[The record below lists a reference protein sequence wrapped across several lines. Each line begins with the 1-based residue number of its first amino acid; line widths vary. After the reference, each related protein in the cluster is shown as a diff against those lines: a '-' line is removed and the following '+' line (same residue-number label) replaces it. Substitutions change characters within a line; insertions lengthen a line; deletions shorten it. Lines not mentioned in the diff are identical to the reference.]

1 MESLNLLRY
10 LIIRDKVTENQVS
23 ITAGVLIPSSI
34 YQGTLPAK
42 KKKTEAVTVND
53 GVIDFL
59 FLVIKL
65 PARKHFPSVS
75 VVSTPHIFPAADSIL
90 QTGIW
95 TELYKIEDTFMKPL
109 RVGVNMSRAHYEREL
124 HNTMESK
131 KSKAKGLTNT
141 HMILFSV
148 PLFSKHL
155 IRFLYTAEPVK
166 GANLSTKSYVYWSVK
181 IWNPHIF

>member
-23 ITAGVLIPSSI
+23 ITAGVLIQSSI

-181 IWNPHIF
+181 I